1 MSDEAVQDFSDE
13 QTLIRRLRAG
23 DETAFTALVTEYHAM
38 MVRIARLYVA
48 DERVAEEVVQ
58 ETWVAVL
65 KGLDRFEGRSSLKT
79 WIFTILANRART
91 RARREGRYVSLDDL
105 MNGDEAAEPTV
116 APDRFSPADR
126 DWHQEPDDWS
136 ALPEDRMLSKE
147 TLTVI
152 QMAIEA
158 LPPNQREVIR
168 LRDLEGW
175 SAEEVCNVLN
185 ISDTNQRVL
194 LHRARAK
201 VRRALEVYLQPE

>member
-1 MSDEAVQDFSDE
+1 
-13 QTLIRRLRAG
+13 
-23 DETAFTALVTEYHAM
+23 
-38 MVRIARLYVA
+38 
-48 DERVAEEVVQ
+48 
-58 ETWVAVL
+58 
-65 KGLDRFEGRSSLKT
+65 
-79 WIFTILANRART
+79 
-91 RARREGRYVSLDDL
+91 
-105 MNGDEAAEPTV
+105 DEAAEPTV